1 MLYTHCSSL
10 QLISAFFSPQ
20 LQPTLHFTASHQ
32 ITIAIMSTY
41 LIVSSMSPMSL
52 YSNKS
57 KLQLLR
63 TELLAM
69 IIEEL
74 LQSEDIA
81 ALTSLQRISTTFEYL
96 VQKYWVKCKG
106 AQLCRN
112 QPPCLGGISTDMAP
126 CKFQVLC
133 EANRL
138 GPQQPR

>member
-1 MLYTHCSSL
+1 
-10 QLISAFFSPQ
+10 
-20 LQPTLHFTASHQ
+20 
-32 ITIAIMSTY
+32 
-41 LIVSSMSPMSL
+41 MSPMSL

-106 AQLCRN
+106 GQVQRGPTLP
-112 QPPCLGGISTDMAP
+112 QPTTVLGRHLHRHGTM
-126 CKFQVLC
+126 
-133 EANRL
+133 
-138 GPQQPR
+138 